1 MQNKI
6 QLITKILLNE
16 TNKTIYSKKVITNSS
31 YKTNKR
37 QFTYLK
43 LNIFLLDVCNIE
55 MFVNQELNI

>member
-1 MQNKI
+1 MHNKI